1 MGKQLLWRHNAGAG
15 KNGEF
20 SLKCH
25 SVPLLG
31 TRQHLSH
38 VAEGKREEGVV
49 DWVYNIHTSAWFM
62 LEWDIHLFAVRL
74 QDPDTL
80 LYTCTF
86 GKRGDFFFFSPHL
99 HSTKENTTDLKV

>member
-25 SVPLLG
+25 SVPLHAM
-31 TRQHLSH
+31 QHHLSH
-38 VAEGKREEGVV
+38 TAEERGWA
-49 DWVYNIHTSAWFM
+49 DCVYNNHASARFKF
-62 LEWDIHLFAVRL
+62 EWDIHLFAVRL

-80 LYTCTF
+80 LYTYTQKGEGLF
-86 GKRGDFFFFSPHL
+86 MYAFNKTEYNWP
-99 HSTKENTTDLKV
+99 

>member
-25 SVPLLG
+25 SVPLHG
-31 TRQHLSH
+31 TCLTWLKNK
-38 VAEGKREEGVV
+38 GGMV

-62 LEWDIHLFAVRL
+62 FEWDIHLFAVRL
-74 QDPDTL
+74 QGPDTL
-80 LYTCTF
+80 LYTCT
-86 GKRGDFFFFSPHL
+86 L
-99 HSTKENTTDLKV
+99 E

>member
-25 SVPLLG
+25 SVPLHSMQ
-31 TRQHLSH
+31 QHLSH
-38 VAEGKREEGVV
+38 MAVEKKEGTA
-49 DWVYNIHTSAWFM
+49 DWVSNAHTSAWFM

-74 QDPDTL
+74 
-80 LYTCTF
+80 
-86 GKRGDFFFFSPHL
+86 
-99 HSTKENTTDLKV
+99 